1 MSVNPASVIECR
13 AVSCAQSNGETLHK
27 TSVTFAPGTFSVLTG
42 PADCGKNLLLR
53 ALGLL
58 DVPDDGDVLLHGA
71 STRRLGEDARG
82 ILRNRHFGFLFA
94 QPFLLPA
101 FSAIENVAMP
111 LFKISGVSSEEAR
124 IRVRA
129 LLEFAGIADIGQTVV
144 GHLSALDQQRVALA
158 RALVN
163 EPDILIAD
171 NIDGELSSDDLSQF
185 AKLLRRA
192 ISEHGV
198 TVIATASTK
207 GLASVADRVIEFADG
222 RVLRDSLVPN
232 QGGALA

>member
-58 DVPDDGDVLLHGA
+58 DIPDDGDVLLHGA
-71 STRRLGEDARG
+71 STQQLSEEARD

-129 LLEFAGIADIGQTVV
+129 LLGFAGVAEIGHTVIGQ
-144 GHLSALDQQRVALA
+144 LSHFEQQRVALA

-163 EPDILIAD
+163 GPDILIAE
-171 NIDGELSSDDLSQF
+171 NIDGELVGEDLTQF
-185 AKLLRRA
+185 GKLLRRA
-192 ISEHGV
+192 ISDYS
-198 TVIATASTK
+198 VIVLATASTQA
-207 GLASVADRVIEFADG
+207 LAAVADRVIEFADG